1 MANPGHTLPEPWDGI
16 AVQHCAAVHALYS
29 GDYAGAYS
37 HQKQVCQ
44 LFFRWFQD
52 ASAWALPILYLLL
65 TDLREFASLADGPG
79 YAAGG
84 GLPSLEECTRLVSK
98 AFSLCA
104 TDRTNKGRDS
114 RRNGA
119 YHTACLSIKCY
130 FRVGKPNLCKNVVR
144 AVTSDPKTPPVSAA
158 PLGDQIT
165 WHFYIGMLAFLA
177 GEDAKATSELEWA
190 LAHCP
195 ASAHRNLELI
205 LTYLIPLHLLRGSL
219 PRPALLARFPRLR
232 ETYEPFVDAIKT
244 GSVQSY
250 DEALERAQP
259 RLVSMHTYLAV
270 ERAREIC
277 LRTLFRRAWVAT
289 DRNSRVPLST
299 FREALELQR
308 VHCDAD
314 EVECMVATMIF
325 RGFIRGYISHER
337 QTVVLAKTNAF
348 PSIASVQ
355 GTQTR

>member
-16 AVQHCAAVHALYS
+16 AVQHCAAVHGLYS
-29 GDYAGAYS
+29 GDYQEAYN

-65 TDLREFASLADGPG
+65 NDLRRFASLADEPG
-79 YAAGG
+79 YSAGG
-84 GLPSLEECTRLVSK
+84 GLPSLEECSRLVSK

-104 TDRTNKGRDS
+104 TDRVNKGRES

-119 YHTACLSIKCY
+119 YHTACLSMKCY

-144 AVTSDPKTPPVSAA
+144 AVTSDPKTPPVEQA
-158 PLGDQIT
+158 PIGDQVT
-165 WHFYIGMLAFLA
+165 WRFYIGMLAFLA
-177 GEDAKATSELEWA
+177 GEDARAAIELEWA
-190 LAHCP
+190 FSHCP
-195 ASAHRNLELI
+195 LSCKRNQELI
-205 LTYLIPLHLLRGSL
+205 LTFLIPLHLLRGSL
-219 PRPALLARFPRLR
+219 PSAKLLARFPRLQ
-232 ETYEPFVDAIKT
+232 ETYGPFVDAIRK
-244 GSVQSY
+244 GSVQAY

-259 RLVSMHTYLAV
+259 RLVSMNTYLAV

-277 LRTLFRRAWVAT
+277 LRTLFRRAWEAS
-289 DRNSRVPLST
+289 DRNSRIPIST
-299 FREALELQR
+299 FRKALELQR
-308 VHCDAD
+308 VEVDND
-314 EVECMVATMIF
+314 EVECMVANMIY

-348 PSIASVQ
+348 PALSSIP
-355 GTQTR
+355 R